1 MKPTTMPVEWI
12 DTPAQNA
19 GTTIET
25 IREPGKADRKRR
37 YRLHIL
43 EQMHRGGRISRRQML
58 AGMELHEAWCAT
70 QLSPPAVRE
79 VVVDG
84 TMDPDR
90 ITVAQVEAMQ
100 RYADLAAAVPAAQRY
115 VVRHVVL
122 DNRAIRDGLARDSM
136 EAHGPTAELKVA
148 LELVANRLGYG

>member
-1 MKPTTMPVEWI
+1 MPVEWI

-25 IREPGKADRKRR
+25 VREPGKADRKRR

-122 DNRAIRDGLARDSM
+122 DNRAVRDGLARNAM
-136 EAHGPTAELKVA
+136 EAHGPMAELQVA
-148 LELVANRLGYG
+148 LELVANRLGFG